1 MRVTILK
8 TGETAEFDDSY
19 AARLIEQG
27 RAIPSPAA
35 DEAEEPAA
43 QTPEAATAEKKTAKA
58 RKEKTAGKE

>member
-8 TGETAEFDDSY
+8 TGEAREYDDSY
-19 AARLIEQG
+19 AARLVEQG

-35 DEAEEPAA
+35 DKAAEPAV
-43 QTPEAATAEKKTAKA
+43 QTPQAAPAEKKTAKA

>member
-1 MRVTILK
+1 MSVTILK
-8 TGETAEFDDSY
+8 TGEGHAFDDSY

-35 DEAEEPAA
+35 DEAEEPAV
-43 QTPEAATAEKKTAKA
+43 QTPEAAPAEKKTAKA